1 MARIDVMP
9 RPTWV
14 IILLLI
20 VVPMVSQAGSVPHT
34 HSGKAP
40 GLFNEDH
47 DLALL
52 AAANAVAIHEA
63 SPLLVT
69 FILTAFV
76 AGRSGDRAVSR
87 PTAPTDSRAPP
98 LR

>member
-1 MARIDVMP
+1 MSRIAVMP

-20 VVPMVSQAGSVPHT
+20 VVPMVSQAGSVPHN
-34 HSGKAP
+34 HSGTAP

-47 DLALL
+47 DLTLL
-52 AAANAVAIHEA
+52 AAANAVAIPEA

-69 FILTAFV
+69 FIPTAFV
-76 AGRSGDRAVSR
+76 PGLSGDRPASR